1 VFLTLIAGLVI
12 RFVRAA
18 RAATG
23 LGFVI
28 VGGAAIMLLVATFHS
43 VAEMIFEG
51 NMPVLIVWLIA
62 GIASI
67 LAPAVPLLRP
77 RAPAEPA

>member
-1 VFLTLIAGLVI
+1 
-12 RFVRAA
+12 
-18 RAATG
+18 
-23 LGFVI
+23 
-28 VGGAAIMLLVATFHS
+28 
-43 VAEMIFEG
+43 MIFEG

-77 RAPAEPA
+77 RAPAEPV